1 MLKFLAYLRINA
13 KKTSFVSEPLY
24 NQVPEM
30 CYNYAVKKA
39 ALELQKRFKA
49 QYAEIAIEPTVYN
62 GFAFPK
68 APVIANTKP
77 DTIQLFDWGL
87 LPSWAKDMSFRKNTL
102 NARIE
107 SIHEKPSFRNSANK
121 RCLVLA
127 DAFYEWKWLDEKGK
141 KKEKYEIRVPSGDT
155 FAMGGIWSEYTDKET
170 GEILHTFAI
179 LTMEAN
185 PLMAEIHNTKKRMP
199 LILSPENEQRW
210 LMGGAADEKINLVA
224 SVFGGTT

>member
-1 MLKFLAYLRINA
+1 
-13 KKTSFVSEPLY
+13 
-24 NQVPEM
+24 M
-30 CYNYAVKKA
+30 CYNYAVKKS
-39 ALELQKRFKA
+39 ALELQARFKVL
-49 QYAEIAIEPTVYN
+49 YANIHVEAKDYN
-62 GFAFPK
+62 GYSFPK
-68 APVIANTKP
+68 MPIISNAKP

-141 KKEKYEIRVPSGDT
+141 QKQKYKITVPGGDS

-170 GEILHTFAI
+170 GEVLNTFAI

-199 LILSPENEQRW
+199 LILSPELEREW
-210 LMGGAADEKINLVA
+210 LMGGEANKEIELLAVP
-224 SVFGGTT
+224 F